1 MRVIDNDPQEIEDL
15 MFRAALDRGLRL
27 IVLTPFY
34 DDDNEIVSD
43 ITVYESCLTGL
54 AERLEQRA

>member
-1 MRVIDNDPQEIEDL
+1 